1 MTEVNIEP
9 IVAAENEKADLAKLA
24 QILNMLNN
32 GHSDRKLQILDG
44 ETGETIPL
52 PQCILQLLRQVVHQ
66 FNQGK
71 GVIIETFHQ
80 PLTINEAAYLLNFS
94 RQHLENLLDRGE
106 IPFIEGEIQRHIQ
119 FADVIAYQKQW
130 EILRHKAIG
139 DIAQMS
145 HDAGLYCLASELSE
159 SPATISAE

>member
-9 IVAAENEKADLAKLA
+9 IVADENEKADLAKLA

-44 ETGETIPL
+44 ETGETIPM

-71 GVIIETFHQ
+71 GVVIETFHQ

-119 FADVIAYQKQW
+119 FADVIAYHKKWQYFQQKKLA
-130 EILRHKAIG
+130 EIVEI
-139 DIAQMS
+139 S
-145 HDAGLYCLASELSE
+145 EESGLYSEDCLN
-159 SPATISAE
+159 IKSA

>member
-9 IVAAENEKADLAKLA
+9 IVPAENEKADLAKLA
-24 QILNMLNN
+24 QILNLLNN

-52 PQCILQLLRQVVHQ
+52 PQCILQLLRQVVDQ

-71 GVIIETFHQ
+71 GVILETFHQ
-80 PLTINEAAYLLNFS
+80 PLTINEAAYLLNFP
-94 RQHLENLLDRGE
+94 RQHLLQIIENGDIPISGE
-106 IPFIEGEIQRHIQ
+106 GVNLTIQ
-119 FADVIAYQKQW
+119 FDHLIDYQKKW
-130 EILRHKAIG
+130 EKLRHQTIG

-145 HDAGLYCLASELSE
+145 HDAGLYFVASELIE
-159 SPATISAE
+159 PPAKISAE